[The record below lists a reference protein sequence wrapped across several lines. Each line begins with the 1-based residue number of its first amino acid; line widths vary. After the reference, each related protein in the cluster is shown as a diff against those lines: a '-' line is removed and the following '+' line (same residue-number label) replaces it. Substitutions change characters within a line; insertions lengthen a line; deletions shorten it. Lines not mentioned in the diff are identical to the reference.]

1 MQQLKYLYIQQQ
13 LTTVLQLKMIMWY
26 TIIVALAILGTSL
39 AMAQDDTCTRYGFD
53 IDLPGASCADIYNK
67 NPTSHGRS
75 GYYVLKTD
83 HLFFAYCDMELECG
97 GNKGGWMRIANI
109 NKGDTCPSGWAKYK
123 SYCTGGS
130 AAGCHSAHFSVD
142 TTNYTK
148 ICGKV
153 LGYQKGTMDC
163 FFPSAYAH
171 GKADYY
177 RPATSSRSLDGVYV
191 DGISITSGNPRKH
204 VWTYAVGL
212 SDDYNYPQLNC
223 PCAKTPGPDPPVFVG
238 SHYYCESGNTG
249 IFNGK
254 EAILYNNDT
263 LWDGEGCL
271 PENSCCYDAGM
282 PWFFRQFPT
291 TTTGDIEVRI
301 CYDEVFTN
309 EAVVVEQIQ
318 LYVQ

>member
-1 MQQLKYLYIQQQ
+1 
-13 LTTVLQLKMIMWY
+13 MWY

-39 AMAQDDTCTRYGFD
+39 VVAQHDTCTRYGFD
-53 IDLPGASCADIYNK
+53 IDLPGTSCVDIYNK

-83 HLFFAYCDMELECG
+83 HLFFAYCDMELDCG
-97 GNKGGWMRIANI
+97 GNKGGWMRLADI
-109 NKGDTCPSGWAKYK
+109 NTKRGDTCPSGWRRYK

-130 AAGCHSAHFSVD
+130 AAGCYSAHFS
-142 TTNYTK
+142 TNSTSYTK
-148 ICGKV
+148 VCGKAV
-153 LGYQKGTMDC
+153 GYQKGTMDC

-177 RPATSSRSLDGVYV
+177 RPTTSSRSLDGVYV
-191 DGISITSGNPRKH
+191 DGISITTGNPRKH

-212 SDDYNYPQLNC
+212 SDDYNYPELNC
-223 PCAKTPGPDPPVFVG
+223 PCAKTPGPDPPMYVG

-254 EAILYNNDT
+254 DATLFTGDP
-263 LWDGEGCL
+263 LWDGAGCRL
-271 PENSCCYDAGM
+271 ENSCCYDAGM
-282 PWFFRQFPT
+282 PWFLRQFPT

-301 CYDEVFTN
+301 CYDEVFSN
-309 EAVVVEQIQ
+309 EAVAVEQIQ
-318 LYVQ
+318 LYVR

>member
-1 MQQLKYLYIQQQ
+1 M
-13 LTTVLQLKMIMWY
+13 TMWY
-26 TIIVALAILGTSL
+26 TIIVALAILGTSIVV
-39 AMAQDDTCTRYGFD
+39 AQNDTCTRYGFD
-53 IDLPGASCADIYNK
+53 IDLPGTSCVDIYNK

-83 HLFFAYCDMELECG
+83 HLFFAYCDMELDCG
-97 GNKGGWMRIANI
+97 GNKGGWMRIADI
-109 NKGDTCPSGWAKYK
+109 NTKRGDTCPSGWTIYK

-130 AAGCHSAHFSVD
+130 AAGCYSAHFL
-142 TTNYTK
+142 TNSTSYTK
-148 ICGKV
+148 VCGKV

-171 GKADYY
+171 GKVNYY
-177 RPATSSRSLDGVYV
+177 NSITSSRSLDGVYV
-191 DGISITSGNPRKH
+191 DGISITTGNPRKH

-223 PCAKTPGPDPPVFVG
+223 PCAKTPGPDPPMYVG

-249 IFNGK
+249 IFSGK
-254 EAILYNNDT
+254 HAILFTGDP
-263 LWDGEGCL
+263 LWDGAGCR

-301 CYDEVFTN
+301 CYDEVFSN
-309 EAVVVEQIQ
+309 EAVAVEQIQ
-318 LYVQ
+318 LYVR

>member
-1 MQQLKYLYIQQQ
+1 
-13 LTTVLQLKMIMWY
+13 MWY
-26 TIIVALAILGTSL
+26 AIIVALAILGTSL

-53 IDLPGASCADIYNK
+53 IDLPGASCADVYNK

-83 HLFFAYCDMELECG
+83 HLFFAYCDMELDCG
-97 GNKGGWMRIANI
+97 GNKGGWMRIADI
-109 NKGDTCPSGWAKYK
+109 NKGDTCPSGWTKYN

-130 AAGCHSAHFSVD
+130 AAGCYSAHFSVNF
-142 TTNYTK
+142 TSYSK
-148 ICGKV
+148 VCGKV
-153 LGYQKGTMDC
+153 LGYQKGTMDA

-171 GKADYY
+171 GKVDRYT
-177 RPATSSRSLDGVYV
+177 PVTSSRSLDGLYV

-204 VWTYAVGL
+204 VWTYAVGV
-212 SDDYNYPQLNC
+212 SDDYNYPQINC

-249 IFNGK
+249 PAENVIHT
-254 EAILYNNDT
+254 NDP
-263 LWDGEGCL
+263 LWDGAGCL

-291 TTTGDIEVRI
+291 STTGDIEVRI
-301 CYDEVFTN
+301 CYDEGFAN
-309 EAVVVEQIQ
+309 EAAAVEQIQ